1 MRFTI
6 AASVSLVVCWLPAAW
21 AEPGP
26 RRPNLILILADDLGY
41 ETIGANGGTS
51 YATPM
56 LDRLAAGGVRFEHC
70 YVQPLCTPTRVQ
82 LLTGLSNVRNYV
94 GFGVMDPAA
103 TTFAEPLREAGY
115 ATCVA
120 GKWQLGHDLD
130 LPQRFGF
137 DAHCLWQHTRRP
149 PRYANPGLE
158 VDGRRIDYA
167 QGEYGPDIV
176 QDYALEFIERNK
188 GRPFLLFYPL
198 MLVHDPYQPTPDS
211 PDWDPRATG
220 EQVNRK
226 PRHFADMV
234 TYMDKLVGRLVERL
248 DELGLR
254 EDTLIVFV
262 GDNGTGRGMVSH
274 MGERRVAGG
283 KGSTTVAGMHVPLIV
298 SWPRRAKSG
307 SVCSDIVEST
317 DFFPTLL
324 EAAGV
329 PLPEGL
335 VPDGRSFLP
344 QVRGERGSPR
354 DSYYCWYSPRGERPR
369 EFAADTRY
377 KLYRSGE
384 FHDVVADPEESRPID
399 GRAFDADARA
409 ARERLAA
416 ALARYD
422 GVRPAGKAGGR
433 KRRGENPQGEP

>member
-1 MRFTI
+1 MRSLIVI
-6 AASVSLVVCWLPAAW
+6 AVCIVASWLSAAL
-21 AEPGP
+21 AEPAP

-51 YATPM
+51 YATPAI
-56 LDRLAAGGVRFEHC
+56 DRLAAGGVRFEHC

-176 QDYALEFIERNK
+176 QDYALDFIERNK
-188 GRPFLLFYPL
+188 GRPFLLYYPL
-198 MLVHDPYQPTPDS
+198 LLVHDPYQPTPDS

-234 TYMDKLVGRLVERL
+234 AYMDKLVGRLVERL
-248 DELGLR
+248 EELGLR

-298 SWPRRAKSG
+298 SWPRGARAG
-307 SVCSDIVEST
+307 IVCTDLVEST

-329 PLPEGL
+329 PLPDGHRAGWPQLPAAGARRARESARLLLLL
-335 VPDGRSFLP
+335 VFAARGASPGVCRRHPLQALPLGGVSRRRGR
-344 QVRGERGSPR
+344 
-354 DSYYCWYSPRGERPR
+354 PRGKP
-369 EFAADTRY
+369 
-377 KLYRSGE
+377 
-384 FHDVVADPEESRPID
+384 
-399 GRAFDADARA
+399 A
-409 ARERLAA
+409 ARRA
-416 ALARYD
+416 
-422 GVRPAGKAGGR
+422 GVRCGRPGGPGAA
-433 KRRGENPQGEP
+433 RRSARTV

>member
-1 MRFTI
+1 MRSAIVIITV
-6 AASVSLVVCWLPAAW
+6 AACWLPVERATSA
-21 AEPGP
+21 P
-26 RRPNLILILADDLGY
+26 RRPNVILILADDLGY

-51 YATPM
+51 YATPA

-82 LLTGLSNVRNYV
+82 LLTGLSNIRNYV
-94 GFGVMDPAA
+94 GFGVMDPTS
-103 TTFAEPLREAGY
+103 TTFAQLLRDAGY

-120 GKWQLGHDLD
+120 GKWQLGHAPD
-130 LPQRFGF
+130 LPRHFGF
-137 DAHCLWQHTRRP
+137 DVHCLWQHTRRP

-158 VDGRRIDYA
+158 VDGRRIDYT

-176 QDYALEFIERNK
+176 QDYAMKFIERNK
-188 GRPFLLFYPL
+188 DSPFLLFYPL

-211 PDWDPRATG
+211 ADWDPRALG
-220 EQVNRK
+220 EQVNQK
-226 PRHFADMV
+226 QKHFADMV
-234 TYMDKLVGRLVERL
+234 TYMDKIVGRLVAGL
-248 DELGLR
+248 DELGVR

-262 GDNGTGRGMVSH
+262 GDNGTGRGVVSR

-298 SWPRRAKSG
+298 SWPAGARAG
-307 SVCSDIVEST
+307 RVCADIVEST

-329 PLPEGL
+329 SLPEGL
-335 VPDGRSFLP
+335 ELDGRSFLP
-344 QVRGERGSPR
+344 QVCGERGNPR
-354 DSYYCWYSPRGERPR
+354 DSYYCWYSPRGERAR
-369 EFAADTRY
+369 EFAADARY

-384 FHDVVADPEESRPID
+384 LHDVVDDPDERRPLD
-399 GRAFDADARA
+399 PQALDADARA

-416 ALARYD
+416 ALAGYD
-422 GVRPAGKAGGR
+422 GVRAAGKAGGR
-433 KRRGENPQGEP
+433 KRGGADPQEEP

>member
-1 MRFTI
+1 MRFPI
-6 AASVSLVVCWLPAAW
+6 AIVLCIAVCGLPAVR

-51 YATPM
+51 YATPA

-82 LLTGLSNVRNYV
+82 LLTGLSNIRNYV
-94 GFGVMDPAA
+94 AFGVMDRAA
-103 TTFAEPLREAGY
+103 GTFAQPLREAGY

-120 GKWQLGHDLD
+120 GKWQLGHEVD
-130 LPQRFGF
+130 LPQHFGF

-158 VDGRRIDYA
+158 VDGRRVDYT
-167 QGEYGPDIV
+167 QGEYGPDVV
-176 QDYALEFIERNK
+176 QDYALRFIERHK
-188 GRPFLLFYPL
+188 DRPFLLHYPL
-198 MLVHDPYQPTPDS
+198 MLTHDPYQPTPDS
-211 PDWDPRATG
+211 PDWDPQAMG

-226 PRHFADMV
+226 PEHFAHMV
-234 TYMDKLVGRLVERL
+234 AYMDKLVGRLVERL
-248 DELGLR
+248 DDLGLR

-262 GDNGTGRGMVSH
+262 GDNGTGRGMVSR

-298 SWPRRAKSG
+298 SWPRGARAG
-307 SVCSDIVEST
+307 CVCTDIVEST

-329 PLPEGL
+329 PLPADL

-344 QVRGERGSPR
+344 QVRGERGNPR

-369 EFAADTRY
+369 EFAADTRH

-384 FHDVVADPEESRPID
+384 FYDVVADPEESRPLD
-399 GRAFDADARA
+399 PQALDADARL

-422 GVRPAGKAGGR
+422 GVRQAGKAGVR
-433 KRRGENPQGEP
+433 KRRGANPQEKP